1 MLRRDV
7 TAPEHADK
15 LAKIASAADHLLAVI
30 NDVLDISKIEANKVV
45 LERGDFELEDLLA
58 RTCTMMDE
66 RARDKGLVLSFET
79 GPGLGTVSGDATRLG
94 QALLNYLANAVKFTG
109 RGRVTLRANVV
120 EDAGDDVLVRFE
132 VQDTGIG
139 IDPAQVPRLF
149 KPFQQADDSAT
160 RRFGGT
166 GLGLAITRQ
175 LAQLMGGDT
184 GVESTS
190 GSGSTFWMTARL
202 GRPRRPERARRL
214 SPLQGRRALVVDDRA
229 RPRLAQ
235 SDLLRGFGL
244 EAEVAASGASAIDA
258 VRRADDAGRPFDLL
272 LIDLTMP
279 GMDGF
284 QALAAL
290 REVLI
295 RRLAELPPAEIL
307 PHAAPAAPPA
317 GDVRQTLRREH
328 GDARLLLVEDDPVN
342 REVALFVLEEIGWP
356 VDVAGDGRE
365 ALERFAGTDY
375 ALVLMDMQMPVMDGL
390 EATKEL
396 RARFAAESL
405 PIIAMTANAFAA
417 DRERCIAAGM
427 DDFVSKPC
435 DPPQFYATLLRWLK
449 RKTVEAPA

>member
-139 IDPAQVPRLF
+139 IDPAQLPRLF
-149 KPFQQADDSAT
+149 RPFQQADDSAT

-390 EATKEL
+390 EATRRI
-396 RARFAAESL
+396 RAL
-405 PIIAMTANAFAA
+405 PRGHAVPILAMTANAFAE
-417 DRERCIAAGM
+417 DRARCLEAGM
-427 DDFVSKPC
+427 NDFVTKPVVP
-435 DPPQFYATLLRWLK
+435 DTLFAMLLRWLSG
-449 RKTVEAPA
+449 RRGG